1 MKGTY
6 TLSSNEKMSKVG
18 SSLFDSGYLLKQN
31 LSTFRLKDF
40 LNFKQ
45 AKPQKARDLHCK
57 EEYHFIKKS
66 KLGLFNNKGTKKK
79 GKLKCMRAR
88 NS

>member
-1 MKGTY
+1 LKGTFS
-6 TLSSNEKMSKVG
+6 LSSNEKMSKVG
-18 SSLFDSGYLLKQN
+18 SSLFDSGYLLRQN

-45 AKPQKARDLHCK
+45 AKTQKARDLHGK

-66 KLGLFNNKGTKKK
+66 KLGLFKNKDTKKK